1 MVTKGSIG
9 PALTVVSLAED
20 SNKGSLS
27 LSGPR
32 EVSAHVEESHR
43 KPALSFDRCAA
54 PAELPINM
62 VPVTEGRCVMSV
74 ECRRVRRMI
83 SKEVVFQCRG
93 NSHICYI
100 LQTIPRS
107 RLESSSTGS
116 SFPAE
121 YSTPMLQNVWK
132 WQTRGAFLSYLWHA
146 LADIIPSYKRLM
158 QMIGAALWVKTHYA
172 AWQQVACFG

>member
-1 MVTKGSIG
+1 MFERDKQRERSSRTCINRSPQASYPCGNFSDTSRQNNMVTKGSIG

-27 LSGPR
+27 LSGSR

-43 KPALSFDRCAA
+43 TPALSFDRCAA

-62 VPVTEGRCVMSV
+62 VSVTEGRCVMSV

-100 LQTIPRS
+100 LQTTPRS

-121 YSTPMLQNVWK
+121 YFTPVPMTVISLDN
-132 WQTRGAFLSYLWHA
+132 
-146 LADIIPSYKRLM
+146 RLG
-158 QMIGAALWVKTHYA
+158 QKKSR
-172 AWQQVACFG
+172 